1 MLEEENNYFKETA
14 QIKLALLSSD
24 YIKVEA
30 GQNPLAFHLRYSGDG
45 LLTIF
50 DLILGFRKLLK
61 KISQDGQVTEKKTQT
76 TAAIHTFNTLWQC
89 QASSGKRIFV
99 SLLTSID
106 KNVVEISILTNSINF
121 TNVPIF
127 FN

>member
-1 MLEEENNYFKETA
+1 MLEEKNNYFKETA
-14 QIKLALLSSD
+14 QIKSALLSSD

-61 KISQDGQVTEKKTQT
+61 KISQDGQVTEKKIRT
-76 TAAIHTFNTLWQC
+76 TAAAHTFHTLWQC
-89 QASSGKRIFV
+89 QARTGKRIFV

-106 KNVVEISILTNSINF
+106 KNVVEISILTNSITF
-121 TNVPIF
+121 IKAPIF